1 MPTLSTPTLTLGA
14 TTNNKRDVTV
24 AGNITFTASDVGRTY
39 RLEIKIFGEDKGD
52 DSLPSDDAVGDDL
65 LYTYLFPGSSI
76 FLPFKSITVSAAGTI
91 SYSEKR
97 AIDTGK
103 LDEDKGMVK
112 VGEADINTPVFMPRK
127 DEVYASVTVSTA
139 SVTKKSATVSSG
151 AGV

>member
-24 AGNITFTASDVGRTY
+24 AGTITFAASDVGKTY
-39 RLEIKIFGEDKGD
+39 RLGIKIFGEDKAD

-65 LYTYLFPGSSI
+65 LYTYLFPGSGI
-76 FLPFKSITVSAAGTI
+76 FLSFKNLTVAAAGTVN
-91 SYSEKR
+91 YSEKR

-103 LDEDKGMVK
+103 LDEDAGLVQ
-112 VGEADINTPVFMPRK
+112 VGQADIHTPVFMPRK

-139 SVTKKSATVSSG
+139 SVTKKSATVSSDV
-151 AGV
+151 GV